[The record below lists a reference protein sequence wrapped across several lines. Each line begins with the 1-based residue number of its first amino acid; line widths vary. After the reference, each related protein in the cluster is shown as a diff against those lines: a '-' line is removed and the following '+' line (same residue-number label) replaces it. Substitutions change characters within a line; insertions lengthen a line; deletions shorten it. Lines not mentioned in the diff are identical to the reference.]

1 MSVGGARVS
10 AARTNGVRRTPPL
23 VQLAVAVIAAAS
35 LSGCAARSRAATTGR
50 PSAAPAAATAPES
63 SLGEYIEK
71 IRHLSTSARPAPK
84 TVSVP
89 TLEGR
94 DAALAA
100 ALTHLRV
107 EPSAEA
113 HLMTGELY
121 RSHGVLDS
129 AYKHF
134 NAAVKLDPRNAEA
147 YEGLARTWRDWGFP
161 ALALSDASRARFYA
175 PASASVQNTLG
186 TIFQALG
193 RPRDA
198 RQAYERALA
207 LESHAT
213 YAMSNLCYLSFLE
226 GQMER
231 AIGECQRAVALD
243 PALKSAHY
251 NLALAYAGTG
261 AMDRAQQSLAAA
273 GDAAEASFNLGI
285 LHMARRDYRG
295 AVAAF
300 DAASRAR
307 PTMNIARERAL
318 QARVLVRTAVATPAG
333 PEGDNK

>member
-1 MSVGGARVS
+1 MSRSITHTLLLVTALAGAI
-10 AARTNGVRRTPPL
+10 G
-23 VQLAVAVIAAAS
+23 
-35 LSGCAARSRAATTGR
+35 LSGCAARSRTV
-50 PSAAPAAATAPES
+50 SSPARTAGVADASAPEA

-71 IRHLSTSARPAPK
+71 IRHLSTSARPVPK

-89 TLEGR
+89 TLESR
-94 DAALAA
+94 DRALAA

-113 HLMTGELY
+113 HLAAGELY

-129 AYKHF
+129 AFKHF
-134 NAAVKLDPRNAEA
+134 NAALRLEPKNADA
-147 YEGLARTWRDWGFP
+147 YEGLARTWRDWGLP

-198 RQAYERALA
+198 RQGYERALA
-207 LESHAT
+207 LEADAT
-213 YAMSNLCYLSFLE
+213 YALSNLCYLSFLE
-226 GQMER
+226 GHMER
-231 AIGECQRAVALD
+231 AIEECQRAVARD

-251 NLALAYAGTG
+251 NLALAYAGAG
-261 AMDRAQQSLAAA
+261 AMDRAQHSLAAA
-273 GDAAEASFNLGI
+273 GDRAEASFNLGI

-295 AVAAF
+295 AAAAF

-318 QARVLVRTAVATPAG
+318 QARVLARTASASPE
-333 PEGDNK
+333 PEGDDK

>member
-1 MSVGGARVS
+1 MS
-10 AARTNGVRRTPPL
+10 AAARPVTNANG
-23 VQLAVAVIAAAS
+23 
-35 LSGCAARSRAATTGR
+35 AATL
-50 PSAAPAAATAPES
+50 ES
-63 SLGEYIEK
+63 
-71 IRHLSTSARPAPK
+71 
-84 TVSVP
+84 
-89 TLEGR
+89 R
-94 DAALAA
+94 DPDLAA
-100 ALTHLRV
+100 ALLQLGLERSV
-107 EPSAEA
+107 ENEIAVA
-113 HLMTGELY
+113 ELY
-121 RSHGVLDS
+121 RLRGVLDA

-134 NAAVKLDPRNAEA
+134 QAAVKLEPRNADA

-161 ALALSDASRARFYA
+161 QLALSDAARARFYA

-186 TIFQALG
+186 TILQALD
-193 RPRDA
+193 RTRDA
-198 RQAYERALA
+198 KQAYDRALA

-231 AIGECQRAVALD
+231 AIDECQRAVALD

-295 AVAAF
+295 AAAAF

-318 QARVLVRTAVATPAG
+318 HARVLERTASANPAG
-333 PEGDNK
+333 PEGDDK

>member
-1 MSVGGARVS
+1 M
-10 AARTNGVRRTPPL
+10 THTL
-23 VQLAVAVIAAAS
+23 LFIAALTGAS
-35 LSGCAARSRAATTGR
+35 GLTGCAARGHVDAKPR
-50 PSAAPAAATAPES
+50 PAVVDDAAAAEG

-71 IRHLSTSARPAPK
+71 IRHLSTSARPVPK

-89 TLEGR
+89 TLESR
-94 DAALAA
+94 DRALAA

-113 HLMTGELY
+113 YVEVGELY

-129 AYKHF
+129 AHKHF
-134 NAAVKLDPRNAEA
+134 NAAIKLDPRSAAA
-147 YEGLARTWRDWGFP
+147 YEGLARTWRDWRLP
-161 ALALSDASRARFYA
+161 ELALSDVSRARFYA

-186 TIFQALG
+186 TILQALG
-193 RPRDA
+193 RPKDA
-198 RQAYERALA
+198 RQAYERAVA
-207 LESHAT
+207 LESHAS

-231 AIGECQRAVALD
+231 AIDECQRAVALE
-243 PALKSAHY
+243 PALKGARY

-261 AMDRAQQSLAAA
+261 AMDDARESLAAA

-295 AVAAF
+295 AAAAF

-318 QARVLVRTAVATPAG
+318 QARVLQRAAVATPVD
-333 PEGDNK
+333 PEGENK

>member
-1 MSVGGARVS
+1 
-10 AARTNGVRRTPPL
+10 VRRSIPHTL
-23 VQLAVAVIAAAS
+23 LLLGALAGATG
-35 LSGCAARSRAATTGR
+35 LTGCAARSRNVSSTPRTAVADDA
-50 PSAAPAAATAPES
+50 SAPEA

-71 IRHLSTSARPAPK
+71 IRHLSTSARPVPK

-89 TLEGR
+89 TLESR
-94 DAALAA
+94 DRALAA

-113 HLMTGELY
+113 HLAVGELY

-134 NAAVKLDPRNAEA
+134 NAAVRLDPRNAEA
-147 YEGLARTWRDWGFP
+147 YEGLARTWRDWGLP

-175 PASASVQNTLG
+175 SASASVQNTLG

-231 AIGECQRAVALD
+231 AIDECQRAVALD

-295 AVAAF
+295 ATAAF

-318 QARVLVRTAVATPAG
+318 QARVLARTASATPAG
-333 PEGDNK
+333 PEGEDK